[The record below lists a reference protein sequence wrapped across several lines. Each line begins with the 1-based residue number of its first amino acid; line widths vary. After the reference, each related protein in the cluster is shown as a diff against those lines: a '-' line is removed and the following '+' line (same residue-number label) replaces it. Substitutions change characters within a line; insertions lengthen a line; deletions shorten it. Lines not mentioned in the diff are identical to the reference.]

1 MKFEELLKEQGLTEE
16 QIKAV
21 MNGMVTNKIY
31 TTSLEN
37 ADIRY
42 NKLKGQKEDAEEQLK
57 TANTTMA
64 DLKKNNKDN
73 ETLQATIKT
82 HESTITTLKADS
94 DTKIKNLTIDS
105 AIDKLL
111 TSNKAKHSDLLASK
125 FDREKLVVAE
135 DGKVNGLEDQ
145 LKAIKDTYKDLF
157 EVTIAGKTPNNSGG
171 APTSN
176 TYETLMNNSDT
187 MTAEEVAAQFMAMKK

>member
-1 MKFEELLKEQGLTEE
+1 MEELLKAQGLTDD

-21 MNGMVTNKIY
+21 LSGMVTNKIY
-31 TTSLEN
+31 TTNLEN
-37 ADIRY
+37 ADVRY
-42 NKLKGQKEDAEEQLK
+42 NKLKSQKEDAEEQLK
-57 TANTTMA
+57 TANTTVA

-73 ETLQATIKT
+73 EALQATIKA
-82 HESTITTLKADS
+82 HETTITTLKADS

-111 TSNKAKHSDLLASK
+111 ATNKAKHSDLLASK
-125 FDREKLVVAE
+125 FDREKIVIAE
-135 DGKVNGLEDQ
+135 GGKITGLDEQ
-145 LKAIKDTYKDLF
+145 IKGIKETYKDLF
-157 EVTIAGKTPNNSGG
+157 EEPIKGTTPNNSGG
-171 APTSN
+171 TLQNN

>member
-1 MKFEELLKEQGLTEE
+1 MEELLKAQGLTDD

-21 MNGMVTNKIY
+21 LAGMVTNKIY
-31 TTSLEN
+31 TTNIEN
-37 ADIRY
+37 ADVRY
-42 NKLKGQKEDAEEQLK
+42 NKLKSQKEDAEEQLK
-57 TANTTMA
+57 TANTTVA

-82 HESTITTLKADS
+82 HETTITTLKADS
-94 DTKIKNLTIDS
+94 DSKIKNLTIDS

-111 TSNKAKHSDLLASK
+111 TTNKAKHSDLLASK

-135 DGKVNGLEDQ
+135 DGKITGLDEQ
-145 LKAIKDTYKDLF
+145 LKGIKETYKDLF
-157 EVTIAGKTPNNSGG
+157 EVTMAGKTPNNTGG
-171 APTSN
+171 APANNS
-176 TYETLMNNSDT
+176 YETLMNNSDT